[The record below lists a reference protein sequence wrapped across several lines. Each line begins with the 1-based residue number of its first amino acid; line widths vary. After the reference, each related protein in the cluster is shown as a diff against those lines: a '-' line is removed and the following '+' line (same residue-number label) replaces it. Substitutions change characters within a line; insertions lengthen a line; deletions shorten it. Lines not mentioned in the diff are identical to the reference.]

1 MLQSANGSVT
11 IVGTSRY
18 ESTSQNSDSSRT
30 ICSSRTRY
38 SSRTSYD
45 IGGQT
50 VDGEDRSDLPVR
62 HSTTHIRP
70 SNAHPRR
77 GSLQPG
83 VFNASRREPF
93 QGGRGLLP
101 EGWVGRIDPN
111 SGDHYYAYA
120 STGHSRWTSPVPLR
134 SDSST
139 DSAGLL
145 LETVTEAD
153 EPGQWA
159 TNEGRETQPPDS
171 ISDTSGII
179 PQERQDGE
187 SLKTALSNPARAPKS
202 DQPPKVTVA
211 VLGATSLETQSFMT
225 ALDGGSSPSDS
236 TSQYGQS
243 FTSRRKS
250 LSNRYSV
257 IQDCLRFIRCH
268 GSIMA
273 V

>member
-30 ICSSRTRY
+30 
-38 SSRTSYD
+38 SYD

-50 VDGEDRSDLPVR
+50 VDGEDRSVLPVR

-77 GSLQPG
+77 GSLHPG

-120 STGHSRWTSPVPLR
+120 STGHSRWTSPVPLT

-145 LETVTEAD
+145 PETITEAD
-153 EPGQWA
+153 EPGQW
-159 TNEGRETQPPDS
+159 TINEGRETQPPNS

-179 PQERQDGE
+179 PRERQDGK

-211 VLGATSLETQSFMT
+211 VLGATSSETQSFMT

-236 TSQYGQS
+236 TTQYGQS
-243 FTSRRKS
+243 FPSRRKS